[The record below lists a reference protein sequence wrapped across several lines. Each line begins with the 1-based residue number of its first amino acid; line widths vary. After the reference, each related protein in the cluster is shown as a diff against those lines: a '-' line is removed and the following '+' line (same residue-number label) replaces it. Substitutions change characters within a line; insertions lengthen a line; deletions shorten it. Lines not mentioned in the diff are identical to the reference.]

1 MSTQN
6 ALALL
11 NWYRSKNVHAV
22 RTPAGI
28 QLMGIRNLTE
38 KERRTLLSFSQE
50 ELDAAIRWQK

>member
-1 MSTQN
+1 MNTQN

-38 KERRTLLSFSQE
+38 EERRTLLSFSQA